1 MDQIAQL
8 RTSFATIELMRIGL
22 CWFLLTCCVPAA
34 WTLDANKSLTQ
45 YAHRIWGQ
53 EEGLFQPT
61 IYSILQTRDGFLWLG
76 TQDSLIR
83 FDGIRFREFQDG
95 NSVLH
100 GRLIH
105 ALVEDGSGN
114 LWVGSLG
121 GGVVRISPDGF
132 TREYEK
138 KDGLASSSV
147 FCLVAAHD
155 GSIWACTAE
164 GLSRITDN
172 RVRTF
177 TTSDG
182 LPSNRI
188 RSACESS
195 DGTLWV
201 AGLDFGLSR
210 WSGSRFEPRDLPV
223 IGPRQNVT
231 ALACAGDNSIW
242 IGTTRGLFHIS
253 GSNTRSYPQVG
264 SLPDDEISALFEG
277 SDGALWIGTSKGIN
291 RMRNGEISTYGT
303 GEGLSHSQVLALYL
317 DREGTLWAGT
327 KNGLDQFTD
336 GKATPF
342 TVHEGLSSNETGPI
356 LEDRAGQL
364 WIGTFDRG
372 IDVFDGARF
381 RNITTAEGLLSN
393 TVLSLASGVGDDI
406 WVGTTRGVNRLTRD
420 RVTAAYGARSGISNG
435 VRSLY
440 MDERGT
446 IWAATA
452 SGLRRLEGE
461 RFVTVGETVAA
472 SQSAAIHPIPLFDA
486 SENPGLWLL
495 QREKPSFLP
504 LNISHAIEC
513 FSYDPTN
520 HSLWMGTLGSGLVR
534 WQNGSIAHI
543 YAKDGLYDTR
553 ISSILRDGGNF
564 WVASSKGI
572 FRLDARELD
581 EFADGRRTS
590 IRSYPFPT
598 GQLRFECRSGIQPGA
613 CRTRDGHL
621 WFSTSSG
628 LVVIRPDRISGNPVP
643 PPAAITA
650 LIANGKRIVER
661 ETPKLKARDAN
672 NLEIRY
678 AGLSFINPE
687 KVSFRYQLEGYDRN
701 WVDAGS
707 RREAFYTNLPPGNFT
722 FKVEA
727 RSADGLWSVAPAALT
742 FGIEPLL
749 YQRRWF
755 WPVATMAFLVAL
767 FVAVRLRIRRMRT
780 RFALVLSERSRIAR
794 ELHDTLLQGLS
805 GITMQLQALATRMP
819 QGEEQRLLSEVIRDA
834 AQAATEARRSLWA
847 LRSSSAGPDFSEKL
861 AALVRQTLNG
871 QHIDV
876 SLALDPVS
884 LAGLPDCEFQLLR
897 IAREALTNSLKHA
910 GALHLRITLVKG
922 NDVLHLTIEDDGSG
936 FTSDSDGSL
945 HFGVRGMYERACEI
959 GAKLK
964 VASFP
969 GTGTRIT
976 VELPFRTKLES
987 AGNHSGSYSHQLS

>member
-1 MDQIAQL
+1 
-8 RTSFATIELMRIGL
+8 
-22 CWFLLTCCVPAA
+22 
-34 WTLDANKSLTQ
+34 
-45 YAHRIWGQ
+45 
-53 EEGLFQPT
+53 
-61 IYSILQTRDGFLWLG
+61 LWLG

-105 ALVEDGSGN
+105 ALAEDGGGN

-121 GGVVRISPDGF
+121 GGVVRIAPNGR
-132 TREYEK
+132 TREYER
-138 KDGLASSSV
+138 KDGLASASV

-164 GLSRITDN
+164 GLSQITDN

-188 RSACESS
+188 RSACETR

-210 WSGSRFEPRDLPV
+210 WSGSRFEPRDLPEV
-223 IGPRQNVT
+223 GPRQNVT

-242 IGTTRGLFHIS
+242 IGTTRGLFRIS
-253 GSNTRSYPQVG
+253 GSSTQSYPQVG
-264 SLPDDEISALFEG
+264 GPPDDEISALFEG
-277 SDGALWIGTSKGIN
+277 SGGALWIGTSKGIS
-291 RMRNGEISTYGT
+291 RLRNGEISTYGT
-303 GEGLSHSQVLALYL
+303 GEGLSHSQVLAFYL

-356 LEDRAGQL
+356 LEDRSGRL
-364 WIGTFDRG
+364 WIGTLDRG
-372 IDVFDGARF
+372 VDVFDGTRF
-381 RNITTAEGLLSN
+381 RNFTTANGLLSN
-393 TVLSLASGVGDDI
+393 TVLSLTAGVGADI
-406 WVGTTRGVNRLTRD
+406 WVGTARGVNRLTRGG
-420 RVTAAYGARSGISNG
+420 VTAAYGARSGIANG

-446 IWAATA
+446 LWAATG

-461 RFVTVGETVAA
+461 HFVPVTGTPAA

-486 SENPGLWLL
+486 SENPGLWLS
-495 QREKPSFLP
+495 QQEKPWFLP

-513 FSYDPTN
+513 FSYDPAN
-520 HSLWMGTLGSGLVR
+520 RSLWMGTLGSGLVR

-553 ISSILRDGGNF
+553 ISSILRDGGEF

-572 FRLDARELD
+572 FRLDARELND
-581 EFADGRRTS
+581 FADGRRTS

-621 WFSTSSG
+621 WFSTSNG

-650 LIANGKRIVER
+650 LIANGRRIAEKGPS
-661 ETPKLKARDAN
+661 TLKARDAN

-687 KVSFRYQLEGYDRN
+687 KVSFRYHLKGYDRD

-707 RREAFYTNLPPGNFT
+707 RREAFYTNLPPGNFR
-722 FKVEA
+722 FEVEA
-727 RSADGLWSVAPAALT
+727 RSADGLWSVTPAALT
-742 FGIEPLL
+742 FSIEPLL

-755 WPVATMAFLVAL
+755 WLVATIAL
-767 FVAVRLRIRRMRT
+767 LLAMFAAVRLRIRQIRA
-780 RFALVLSERSRIAR
+780 RFALVLSERTRIAR

-819 QGEEQRLLSEVIRDA
+819 QGQEQRLLSEVIRDA
-834 AQAATEARRSLWA
+834 AHAATEARRSLWA
-847 LRSSSAGPDFSEKL
+847 LRSSCAAPDFSEKL

-871 QHIDV
+871 QHIGV
-876 SLALDPVS
+876 SLALEAVS

-897 IAREALTNSLKHA
+897 IAREALTNTLKHA
-910 GALHLRITLVKG
+910 VALHLWITLAKE
-922 NDVLHLTIEDDGSG
+922 NDVLHLAIEDDGLG

-945 HFGVRGMYERACEI
+945 HFGIRGMHERAREI

-964 VASFP
+964 VASVP
-969 GTGTRIT
+969 GSGTRIT

-987 AGNHSGSYSHQLS
+987 AGNHSGSYLHQLS